1 MKISKEVKVG
11 FVSIVAIALLVWGYN
26 YLKGTNLFNS
36 NKTVYTEYPFIGGL
50 AKSSPVIVNGFQ
62 VGLVSDVYFKGDQ
75 SGNLMVELVIT
86 DRTLKI
92 PSNSV
97 ANLISLDLLSSKGI
111 GLTLGDSNVELVSG
125 DTIPSHFE
133 KSMLDD
139 VSEQLLPMKQKAE
152 KMMDSLQLAIVT
164 FKTTMVKMNDVF
176 NDKNKRNLELAIEK
190 FKITMQRYDELAINL
205 NSTIN
210 SSVKPTL
217 KTYKELG
224 DSLKD
229 IDIKT
234 TLEKA
239 NKTFDEMAA
248 VMQKMNNGEGTMGQ
262 LMTNDSLY
270 KNLESVTRDLDK
282 LLIDMEANPKRYV
295 HFSIFGRKDKRD

>member
-11 FVSIVAIALLVWGYN
+11 FVSIVAIAILVWGYN

-62 VGLVSDVYFKGDQ
+62 VGLVSDVYFKEDQ

-86 DRTLKI
+86 DRDLKI

-111 GLTLGDSNVELVSG
+111 GLTLGDSNVELVDG
-125 DTIPSHFE
+125 DTIKSHFE

-152 KMMDSLQLAIVT
+152 KLMISLDSTIIVS
-164 FKTTMVKMNDVF
+164 KTTLENL
-176 NDKNKRNLELAIEK
+176 NKLFDEQNQRNLKLSLISLKTTLEK
-190 FKITMQRYDELAINL
+190 FQTFADNANATMNTL
-205 NSTIN
+205 
-210 SSVKPTL
+210 KPTVKKYGDL
-217 KTYKELG
+217 A
-224 DSLKD
+224 DSLKQV
-229 IDIKT
+229 DIKT

-239 NKTFDEMAA
+239 NKTFEEITA
-248 VMQKMNNGEGTMGQ
+248 VSYTH
-262 LMTNDSLY
+262 LTLPTIC
-270 KNLESVTRDLDK
+270 SV
-282 LLIDMEANPKRYV
+282 
-295 HFSIFGRKDKRD
+295 